1 METDMPLI
9 FKIVDGD
16 DWAKA
21 QKQGQFTGAA
31 IDIADGYIHLSAMEQ
46 VKETATKYFAG
57 HEGLVLVAYDTNQ
70 FGHELKWEES
80 RGGALF
86 PHVYAALDPAKAVWV
101 KPLPWTGVAHDFP
114 KELLV

>member
-1 METDMPLI
+1 MRDMPLI

-21 QKQGQFTGAA
+21 QKHGQFTGAA
-31 IDIADGYIHLSAMEQ
+31 IDIADGYIHLSGIEQ

-57 HEGLVLVAYDTNQ
+57 CDGLVLVAYEANQ

-101 KPLPWTGVAHDFP
+101 KPLSWTGGAHDFP

>member
-1 METDMPLI
+1 MDAGMSLI
-9 FKIVDGD
+9 FKIVGGD

-21 QKQGQFTGAA
+21 QKMGQFTGAA
-31 IDIADGYIHLSAMEQ
+31 IDVADGYIHLSAMEQ
-46 VKETATKYFAG
+46 VKETAAKHFAG
-57 HEGLVLVAYDTNQ
+57 QEGLVLVAYDANQ

-86 PHVYAALDPAKAVWV
+86 PHVYANLDPTKALWV
-101 KPLPWTGVAHDFP
+101 KPLPWNGARHDFP